1 MTGGIDWQTIGQ
13 AIGLGLTGCVVGAGS
28 VGLWV
33 RKQFV
38 ENARQGAEVDVIQ
51 MMRDEMA
58 RLSARQLDQERRE
71 LRLIRHIYNLEAIM
85 RAAGLNPPLFD
96 IDSDTLQAGEPR

>member
-1 MTGGIDWQTIGQ
+1 MTGGFDWQALGQ
-13 AIGLGLTGCVVGAGS
+13 AIGLGLGGLVVGAGG

-85 RAAGLNPPLFD
+85 RAAGLTPPLFD
-96 IDSDTLQAGEPR
+96 IDSDTIQAGEPR